1 MHSQKKKVKIVS
13 TYMYIPYIDTAKNIF
28 KNAKI
33 VVDKFHIVQLI
44 KNNLNSIRVEL
55 MKRKIDSITKIKYDA
70 VLDSSFRIRF
80 LIRNINSKSLD

>member
-55 MKRKIDSITKIKYDA
+55 MKRKMECM
-70 VLDSSFRIRF
+70 
-80 LIRNINSKSLD
+80 

>member
-55 MKRKIDSITKIKYDA
+55 MKRKWSVCKKVCKIVSPSMVK
-70 VLDSSFRIRF
+70 LLS
-80 LIRNINSKSLD
+80 

>member
-1 MHSQKKKVKIVS
+1 
-13 TYMYIPYIDTAKNIF
+13 MYIPYIDTAKNIF